1 MSDLSVLVLLSV
13 WLACPILIWRAVYR
27 CDVAQ
32 KYGIFTRHVSG
43 ALSGGVAFFLV
54 ALVTSPLAGSGW
66 LYLVACGCL
75 AACWY
80 LARRIASPDPAA
92 DPAKPSP
99 ASSALADRPIARPA
113 SSPVSLAPIEFAPLA
128 VAPVKPQMPAPNPD
142 AVSEAQFIARCE
154 AVAADGWI
162 DDGEAFQLQDL
173 LRASPWLLSNPRIGQ
188 LSRLL
193 YESLQDGEI
202 DPIESVDLIALIESI
217 GGNVPAET
225 LSDWEPVGRPKR
237 TRPARRTIEG
247 SKLDVINFSYL
258 NAKGETSD
266 RRMVV
271 RMIDGERFA
280 GRCLLRNAHR
290 TFRLDK
296 VQGVVTSELT
306 GEVADAMGW
315 ADGIVEAHAQA
326 EMARSKAAA
335 SIDNVT
341 DFSSAS
347 MSVAELKAVGA
358 LEIAFTGFASAKR
371 ESLEDMAA
379 GSYFIVR
386 KNVTKNLNLLC
397 AGPRAGTSKL
407 EKAQAMGA
415 SILDEDD
422 FLLMVKEAA
431 DA

>member
-1 MSDLSVLVLLSV
+1 MSDLSVLVLLAV
-13 WLACPILIWRAVYR
+13 WLACPILIWRAVCR

-43 ALSGGVAFFLV
+43 ALSGGVALLPV
-54 ALVTSPLAGSGW
+54 VVVTSLLAGSGW
-66 LYLVACGCL
+66 LYPVSCGCL

-80 LARRIASPDPAA
+80 LARRIAAPDPVAE
-92 DPAKPSP
+92 PAKPAP
-99 ASSALADRPIARPA
+99 ASSALAGRPAGRSA
-113 SSPVSLAPIEFAPLA
+113 SSPVPLAPIECAPPA
-128 VAPVKPQMPAPNPD
+128 VAPDKPHVPAPNPD
-142 AVSEAQFIARCE
+142 AVSEAQFIVRCE

-193 YESLQDGEI
+193 EESLQDGEI

-217 GGNVPAET
+217 GGNVPAGT
-225 LSDWEPVGRPKR
+225 FSDWEPVGRPKR
-237 TRPARRTIEG
+237 TRSTWRTIEG
-247 SKLDVINFSYL
+247 SKLDVINFAYL

-290 TFRLDK
+290 TFRLDR

-335 SIDNVT
+335 SIGNVT

-347 MSVAELKAVGA
+347 MSVSELKAVGA

-397 AGPRAGTSKL
+397 AGPRAGASKL